1 MPQGEIEKN
10 ISLFVKRQ
18 FPAIYRE
25 DGPELVQLVEDYYKF
40 SETQENQHIYQSR
53 RLFETRDID
62 TTLESMIILFKKKF
76 LADLPLKADLIK
88 FIIKNILDLYRA
100 KGTARGIEL
109 FFAIFYQEF
118 DIEISYPA
126 AKMQKISD
134 SEWKQ
139 GVYLQ
144 MFPNNN
150 VFTSNDG
157 KKYGY
162 VDLLSRNIEGAVT
175 KAKASVRSV
184 NFFILNGVKT
194 PVIYLDGI
202 QGTFKKYEDILCNI
216 GGEVVSFGKTNGSLS
231 AFTIDPDEPKA
242 KTGKSIGDIFDVLQK
257 DGYAGKAIVT
267 KVTNEA
273 SGEIKYK
280 LEDGGYGYTIENTR
294 LIVSDQSIIL
304 DNGEDGY
311 NQAFI
316 IGETISDQFGNTGTI
331 VGQNESVIGFKMN
344 SGQEMQNNTT
354 VTTNRP
360 NILVG
365 NPPVSTPV
373 PQLTI
378 NLALAENQLTQ
389 INSSSPGDQYADTLD
404 INDVKVTSLSDTSVA
419 SVITDPIAPYLSIT
433 LNAADYGAV
442 TPMSGTASPV
452 LITTPLNLAFNI
464 QDLTIGRITAFSNVN
479 PGADYVNDVFALP
492 QDSLIK
498 NLDRKNQIVNFVDAG
513 DAGSFSIGDR
523 IQGIDSS
530 VIGVIQDIVQA
541 DGYIKV
547 VPFNYSGFN
556 STENIRLVNSPTSEF
571 ITSVIENDYLDGK
584 RFGDNAI
591 MQSTTEFAVGKVKE
605 VSILNSGFGY
615 VGYDLALL
623 GNVENFNFATGKG
636 ELRDEDGIIQ
646 ASGFIEADTQ
656 GTTSGYWAGQ
666 NSHLSGWKQNG
677 VTQTTTN
684 LPSDIM
690 ALVILRIVAGANPVD
705 TFPALNG
712 SVESWLS
719 SIASDGFAIYDLS
732 KQGLAISSATSIWM
746 TQLRS
751 GTAAA
756 SITERWNNIVVP
768 SMKQQFWYN
777 DQELVVWELDKTINV
792 YDQEYVDSGMR
803 VQDSN
808 FYQEYSYQ
816 IKSSL
821 PLQEYEKLLKENVH
835 LAGSKLFGDFI
846 FKAYVGGTIKQRFL
860 RRFNDQGIGS
870 PFDIA
875 DIENLRASITNFTA
889 DSTFVAADHIPG
901 GTGGLTMVEA
911 SASDLTI
918 TKQWEQGFHDYE
930 VTVGMPTTG
939 TAPYPVAILLHGSG
953 GTGAAM
959 VEDWKDDLTGHI
971 LIGIQGFTNT
981 WNVSMEISNGP
992 DIQMLTEMLA
1002 KLKLYNNVDPEKLR
1016 ILGVSNGGALALR
1029 AAIEIRDLSVD
1040 VVACLISQTN
1050 RDQYRDSRFWYPSN
1064 EFETGD
1070 SYPNDG
1076 YDQFRNP
1083 IPQRKILQMNG
1094 MVDYVVPY
1102 VGGGSNIIANSPTFL
1117 SANDSSFRFAQATGY
1132 TGSQLTGGYVYGTA
1146 SRISPYGNVVW
1157 LRDNVAH
1164 VVSPDMRRLV
1174 TKYFESNFDTNY

>member
-202 QGTFKKYEDILCNI
+202 QGTFKKYEDILCNV

-242 KTGKSIGDIFDVLQK
+242 KTGKSIGDVFDVLQK

-273 SGEIKYK
+273 SGEIRYK

-331 VGQNESVIGFKMN
+331 VGQNESVIGFKMIAT
-344 SGQEMQNNTT
+344 QVMQNNTT
-354 VTTNRP
+354 VTT
-360 NILVG
+360 G
-365 NPPVSTPV
+365 TSG
-373 PQLTI
+373 LTI
-378 NLALAENQLTQ
+378 NLALAVNQLTQ
-389 INSSSPGDQYADTLD
+389 FNGTSPGNQYADTLD
-404 INDVKVTSLSDTSVA
+404 TNDVKVTSLSDTSVA

-530 VIGVIQDIVQA
+530 VIGVIQDIAQS

-591 MQSTTEFAVGKVKE
+591 MQSTTEFAIGKVEE

-615 VGYDLALL
+615 VGYDLDLVD
-623 GNVENFNFATGKG
+623 VENFATGKG
-636 ELRDEDGIIQ
+636 ELRDEDGIVQ

-684 LPSDIM
+684 LPSDIL
-690 ALVILRIVAGANPVD
+690 AIVVLRIVAGANPVD
-705 TFPALNG
+705 TFPALSG

-732 KQGLAISSATSIWM
+732 KQGLAISSATS
-746 TQLRS
+746 
-751 GTAAA
+751 
-756 SITERWNNIVVP
+756 
-768 SMKQQFWYN
+768 
-777 DQELVVWELDKTINV
+777 
-792 YDQEYVDSGMR
+792 
-803 VQDSN
+803 
-808 FYQEYSYQ
+808 
-816 IKSSL
+816 
-821 PLQEYEKLLKENVH
+821 
-835 LAGSKLFGDFI
+835 
-846 FKAYVGGTIKQRFL
+846 
-860 RRFNDQGIGS
+860 
-870 PFDIA
+870 
-875 DIENLRASITNFTA
+875 
-889 DSTFVAADHIPG
+889 
-901 GTGGLTMVEA
+901 
-911 SASDLTI
+911 
-918 TKQWEQGFHDYE
+918 
-930 VTVGMPTTG
+930 
-939 TAPYPVAILLHGSG
+939 
-953 GTGAAM
+953 
-959 VEDWKDDLTGHI
+959 
-971 LIGIQGFTNT
+971 
-981 WNVSMEISNGP
+981 
-992 DIQMLTEMLA
+992 
-1002 KLKLYNNVDPEKLR
+1002 
-1016 ILGVSNGGALALR
+1016 
-1029 AAIEIRDLSVD
+1029 
-1040 VVACLISQTN
+1040 
-1050 RDQYRDSRFWYPSN
+1050 
-1064 EFETGD
+1064 
-1070 SYPNDG
+1070 
-1076 YDQFRNP
+1076 
-1083 IPQRKILQMNG
+1083 
-1094 MVDYVVPY
+1094 
-1102 VGGGSNIIANSPTFL
+1102 
-1117 SANDSSFRFAQATGY
+1117 
-1132 TGSQLTGGYVYGTA
+1132 
-1146 SRISPYGNVVW
+1146 
-1157 LRDNVAH
+1157 
-1164 VVSPDMRRLV
+1164 
-1174 TKYFESNFDTNY
+1174 